1 MQTQIRCPQC
11 STPFAAEVFQLV
23 DAQRQPELKQ
33 MLMNGQLNVAVCPS
47 CQTMTQIASPLV
59 FHDAAHDL
67 FMVHIPQELN
77 MTQMQQTEMVGRLTR
92 GLMES
97 LPPEER
103 RAYLLQPQTILTM
116 QTFMEKVLE
125 TEGITKEMIERQ
137 QKQAELLNTMAKADP
152 DVVDYL
158 IKERGR
164 EIDETFFAMLRQ
176 YVQTAQQMEDNS
188 ALLPLINL
196 QAKLMQETAVGR
208 RLEKQQIAMHK
219 FSQAAKKAGGLSP
232 ALLLEHVL
240 LNQEERDVVDSLV
253 MAGQQALTYEFFSG
267 LTLEIEKQEMAGD
280 KVKIARLTQ
289 IRTDLLALQE
299 EMRQA
304 SQQVVNEADE
314 TLQKIMKSENLETA
328 VRQYAAQMDDAFMYV
343 LSRRMG
349 EAQEAGETAVF
360 QRLSQIQAL
369 IMKQVENQAPPEIQL
384 LTKLVQTDSAMDR
397 DKLLEENKE
406 MVTPDLLRV
415 IDVLLTQVKG
425 NPNREDDME
434 ARLETIKGMI
444 AARV

>member
-11 STPFAAEVFQLV
+11 STTFPAQVFQLI

-47 CQTMTQIASPLV
+47 CQAMTQIASPLV
-59 FHDAAHDL
+59 FHDADHDL
-67 FMVHIPQELN
+67 FMVHIPQELG

-97 LPPEER
+97 LPPEQR

-125 TEGITKEMIERQ
+125 TEGITREMIERQ
-137 QKQAELLNTMAKADP
+137 QKQAELLNTMAQADP

-219 FSQAAKKAGGLSP
+219 LSQSAKKAGGLTH
-232 ALLLEHVL
+232 AVLLDHVL
-240 LNQEERDVVDSLV
+240 LNQEDEEVVQGLV
-253 MAGQQALTYEFFSG
+253 MAGQQALSYEFFSG
-267 LTLEIEKQEMAGD
+267 LTLEIEKQEAAGD
-280 KVKIARLTQ
+280 KVKVARLTR
-289 IRTDLLALQE
+289 IRTNLLEMFE
-299 EMRQA
+299 EMREA
-304 SQQVVNEADE
+304 SQRVVNEADE
-314 TLQKIMKSENLETA
+314 LLEQIVKAPDLETA
-328 VRQYAAQMDDAFMYV
+328 VQQNAAKMDDAFMYV
-343 LSRRMG
+343 LSQRM
-349 EAQEAGETAVF
+349 AQAQQDGRNDIYR
-360 QRLSQIQAL
+360 RLSEIQAF
-369 IMKQVENQAPPEIQL
+369 IMRQVENQAPPEIQL
-384 LTKLVQTDSAMDR
+384 LTKLVQAESDEAR
-397 DKLLEENKE
+397 RELLDENKA
-406 MVTPDLLRV
+406 MLSPDLLQV
-415 IDVLLTQVKG
+415 VDVLLTQVKG
-425 NPNREDDME
+425 NPDRGDDMV
-434 ARLETIKGMI
+434 ARLETVRAMI
-444 AARV
+444 EMRV